1 MPEKSL
7 KGWTH
12 PSGMEIIGVNT
23 VAEALKGNGLT
34 RGSFNLQAFRRKMM
48 SKEEIK
54 RDVMSQLLQMV
65 APGTPFRDG
74 LENVLRAK
82 TGGLIVVGY
91 STEVTEIVDGGFSID
106 CDFSP
111 NYLYE
116 LAKMDGAI
124 ILSEDIKRILYANT
138 QLIPDSSISSSETGI
153 RHRTAERVA
162 KQTNKLVVSISQRR
176 NVITLYQG
184 NLRYALK
191 DIGVILTKANQA
203 IQTLERY
210 KVVLDQSLTNL
221 SASEFEELVTLH
233 DVTNVIA
240 RFEMVLRIKAEI
252 NRYINELGN
261 EGRLI
266 SMQLEE
272 LVGNAELEARLIV
285 KDYVRDLSDDRVKEM
300 QAGLKRLSS
309 DELLEPHQIIRL
321 LGYPHTNSIAEEPVS
336 PRGFRILGKI
346 PRLPSIIIANLVEKF
361 GYLPH
366 MMMATIEELDEVDG
380 IGEVRARAIK
390 EGLKRIQE
398 QVFIDRHI

>member
-1 MPEKSL
+1 
-7 KGWTH
+7 
-12 PSGMEIIGVNT
+12 
-23 VAEALKGNGLT
+23 
-34 RGSFNLQAFRRKMM
+34 M
-48 SKEEIK
+48 SKEETK
-54 RDVMSQLLQMV
+54 RDVMSQLLQLV

-82 TGGLIVVGY
+82 TGGLIVVGF
-91 STEVTEIVDGGFSID
+91 SSEVTEIVDGGFSIN

-184 NLRYALK
+184 NLRYSLK

-233 DVTNVIA
+233 DITNVIA

-272 LVGNAELEARLIV
+272 LVGNAELEARLFV
-285 KDYVRDLSDDRVKEM
+285 KDYVRELSEERVKEM

-309 DELLEPHQIIRL
+309 DELLEPQQIIRL
-321 LGYPHTNSIAEEPVS
+321 LGYSHTNSIAEEPVS
-336 PRGFRILGKI
+336 PVASEF
-346 PRLPSIIIANLVEKF
+346 
-361 GYLPH
+361 
-366 MMMATIEELDEVDG
+366 
-380 IGEVRARAIK
+380 
-390 EGLKRIQE
+390 
-398 QVFIDRHI
+398 